1 MDKDVSPRSGHPDPH
16 DFARQ
21 LRRLH
26 QRRAGDPAV
35 QRFIADAQH
44 AGVLCLVA
52 VRRRVA
58 LEVVMQVAAT
68 CHAQTTSKRAIIAW
82 SSCSMLWQ

>member
-1 MDKDVSPRSGHPDPH
+1 MISRAS
-16 DFARQ
+16 
-21 LRRLH
+21 
-26 QRRAGDPAV
+26 RAGFISVGQAV
-35 QRFIADAQH
+35 QRLVADAKH
-44 AGVLCLVA
+44 AGVLGFVA

-58 LEVVMQVAAT
+58 LEVVMQVADT